1 MEENDI
7 VIEQT
12 TGDIG
17 NKTINIE
24 TGSGGM
30 SDVEAGIEFIYHM
43 REHLVDIG
51 VATIYGLV
59 VYALVL
65 WIKRRID
72 NM

>member
-17 NKTINIE
+17 TKTINIE
-24 TGSGGM
+24 TGGGGM
-30 SDVEAGIEFIYHM
+30 SDVEAGIEFVYHM
-43 REHLVDIG
+43 REHLLDIG
-51 VATIYGLV
+51 VATVYGLV

-65 WIKRRID
+65 WITKMIKG
-72 NM
+72 

>member
-17 NKTINIE
+17 TKTINIE
-24 TGSGGM
+24 TGGGGM
-30 SDVEAGIEFIYHM
+30 SDVEAGIDFIYHM
-43 REHLVDIG
+43 REHLLDIG
-51 VATIYGLV
+51 VATVYGLV

-65 WIKRRID
+65 WITRMIKG
-72 NM
+72 

>member
-1 MEENDI
+1 MEENDK

-17 NKTINIE
+17 TKTINIE
-24 TGSGGM
+24 TGGGGM

-43 REHLVDIG
+43 REHLLDIG
-51 VATIYGLV
+51 VATVYGLV

-65 WIKRRID
+65 WITRMIKG
-72 NM
+72 